1 MKPLSPPPLLVPVIL
16 AGGSGQRLWPL
27 SRTQRPKP
35 FLPLPQGGTLFE
47 KTVARA
53 AALPGVETILTITA
67 ESLLPTTYAQVTE
80 ALANTSNNIRAS
92 FLTEPMGR
100 NTAAAIAMAT
110 LWTRQRYGKNA
121 DDVVLL
127 VLPADHLIENQE
139 AFVDAVRSAVACAAQ
154 HEIVTFGIKPTRA
167 ETGFGYIEA
176 GQILLTSDPRMPSC
190 EIVRFIE
197 KPPEAQARQLIE
209 QGRVFWNAGMFCF
222 RVGDVCEAFAQHAGA
237 LWDAA
242 QNAWAKTS
250 TPQSD
255 VAVLEPISFSSL
267 PDIAFD
273 RAIME
278 KISNGAVVCGA
289 FDWNDIGSWTAWTD
303 LVAADGDGNRL
314 YGDVIA
320 QASHNTR
327 VCAES
332 RLVATLGVDDLIVAE
347 TADAVLVAHR
357 DHEQDVRAITA
368 QLTARGDDRCRVPP
382 SPPETVRRPWGR
394 YTVLHESASAKVK
407 EIEVVPHAAL
417 SLQRHHFRS
426 EHWIVTQGVAKV
438 TRDNESFLIQSNE
451 SAFIPTGVKHRL
463 ENPSETP
470 LVIIEIQCGS
480 YFGEDDIER
489 FDDWYGRTFIPE
501 MP

>member
-1 MKPLSPPPLLVPVIL
+1 MKTPSPPPLLVPVIL

-35 FLPLPQGGTLFE
+35 FLPLPQGGTLFG

-67 ESLLPTTYAQVTE
+67 ESLLPMTRSQVAET
-80 ALANTSNNIRAS
+80 LSKTNNISAS
-92 FLTEPMGR
+92 FLAEPMGR
-100 NTAAAIAMAT
+100 NTAAAIAMAA
-110 LWTRQRYGKNA
+110 LWTRQRYEKNA

-127 VLPADHLIENQE
+127 VLPADHLIENQQ
-139 AFVDAVRSAVACAAQ
+139 AFADAVRAAVACAAQ
-154 HEIVTFGIKPTRA
+154 HEIVAFGIKPTRA

-176 GQILLTSDPRMPSC
+176 GQMLSASDPRMPSC
-190 EIVRFIE
+190 DIVRFIE
-197 KPPEAQARQLIE
+197 KPPEEKARQLLA

-222 RVGDVCEAFAQHAGA
+222 RVGDVCEAFEQHAQP
-237 LWDAA
+237 LWEAA
-242 QNAWAKTS
+242 QKAWGYAKPLS
-250 TPQSD
+250 TD
-255 VAVLEPISFSSL
+255 VAVLEPTSFSSL

-314 YGDVIA
+314 HGDAIA
-320 QASHNTR
+320 HASRNTR
-327 VCAES
+327 VFAES
-332 RLVATLGVDDLIVAE
+332 RLVATVGVDDLIVAE

-357 DHEQDVRAITA
+357 DHVQDVRVVTS
-368 QLTARGDDRCRVPP
+368 QLAARGDARCHIPP
-382 SPPETVRRPWGR
+382 PALETVRRPWGR

-407 EIEVVPHAAL
+407 EIEVAPHAAL
-417 SLQRHHFRS
+417 SLQRHRFRS
-426 EHWIVTQGVAKV
+426 EHWVVTQGVAKV
-438 TRDNESFLIQSNE
+438 TCDDEIFLIESNE
-451 SAFIPTGVKHRL
+451 SAFIPAGVKHRL
-463 ENPSETP
+463 ENPSERP
-470 LVIIEIQCGS
+470 LIIIEIQCGS

-489 FDDWYGRTFIPE
+489 FDDRYNRTFIPKIS
-501 MP
+501 